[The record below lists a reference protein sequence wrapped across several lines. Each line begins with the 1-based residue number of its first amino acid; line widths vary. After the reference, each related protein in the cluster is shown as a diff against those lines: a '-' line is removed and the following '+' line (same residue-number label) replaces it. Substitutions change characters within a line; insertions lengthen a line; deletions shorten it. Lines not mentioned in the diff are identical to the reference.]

1 MCTRNI
7 QQNALLAALPEAVQQ
22 RLAPDLTLVDLPLG
36 KVLYESGDERHHAYF
51 PTDSII
57 ASLCVLASGFSAETA
72 MIGNEGM
79 VGVAL
84 VMGGDST
91 PSRAIVQSAGHAFQ
105 LPRPALMV
113 EFNRHEELQN
123 LLLRYVQALITQTA
137 QTVVCNR
144 HHSIDQRLCRWLLL
158 SLDRL
163 PNNRLAMTQAL
174 IADMLGVRREGVT
187 EAACKLQKKGVIEYH
202 RGKINVI
209 DRSGLERLSCEC
221 YAVVKAEIERLLPT
235 GAHRREGLVREDARH
250 EPVIA
255 GAPGK
260 VTVSFSRA

>member
-1 MCTRNI
+1 MAAAPSI

-22 RLAPDLTLVDLPLG
+22 RLAPDLKLVDLPLG
-36 KVLYESGDERHHAYF
+36 KVLYESGDERHYAYF
-51 PTDSII
+51 PTESII
-57 ASLCVLASGFSAETA
+57 ASLCVLASGSSAETA

-84 VMGGDST
+84 VMGGEYT

-105 LPRPALMV
+105 LPRQALMA
-113 EFNRHEELQN
+113 EFDHGEELQE

-163 PNNRLAMTQAL
+163 PSNRLTMTQAS

-187 EAACKLQKKGVIEYH
+187 EAGCKLQKKGVIEYH
-202 RGKINVI
+202 RGNITVI
-209 DRSGLERLSCEC
+209 DRRRLEALSCEC
-221 YAVVKAEIERLLPT
+221 YAVTKREFDRLIPARSLH
-235 GAHRREGLVREDARH
+235 GAKSPA
-250 EPVIA
+250 
-255 GAPGK
+255 
-260 VTVSFSRA
+260 